1 MIFNH
6 ISNLES
12 RSQSQ
17 FLSFK
22 SPIKKPSLL
31 SKTISKTINC
41 SLIQNNLINIK
52 FFLQKYTISL
62 KKIIGTEINKEI
74 KIQGEN
80 RETVVLRLFALLF
93 YFSSSSFQD
102 LFLKNNINIIGLNQL
117 RKVSQLWLFY
127 TRNPK
132 IILSRNILKIIRIS
146 NLKTKNGFFQIK
158 QEQQ

>member
-17 FLSFK
+17 FLSFT
-22 SPIKKPSLL
+22 SPIKKPSPLT
-31 SKTISKTINC
+31 KTTSKTINC
-41 SLIQNNLINIK
+41 SLIQKNNLINIK

-93 YFSSSSFQD
+93 YFSSSSFSPFV
-102 LFLKNNINIIGLNQL
+102 LAATAASVCCCCCCCLA
-117 RKVSQLWLFY
+117 S
-127 TRNPK
+127 
-132 IILSRNILKIIRIS
+132 
-146 NLKTKNGFFQIK
+146 
-158 QEQQ
+158 

>member
-6 ISNLES
+6 ISNLKSLS
-12 RSQSQ
+12 RSQ
-17 FLSFK
+17 FLSFI
-22 SPIKKPSLL
+22 SPIKKPSPLT
-31 SKTISKTINC
+31 KTTSKTINC
-41 SLIQNNLINIK
+41 SLIQKNNLINIK

-62 KKIIGTEINKEI
+62 KKIIGTEINKET
-74 KIQGEN
+74 QGEN

-93 YFSSSSFQD
+93 YFSSSSFQN

-117 RKVSQLWLFY
+117 KKVSQLWLFY